1 MFMELSSEEK
11 GRLGGSKGKA
21 VAAGASSPWGLS
33 APFHPGPMP
42 GGGLGSCFIQL
53 ETETSSICTVQA
65 YICMYV
71 KKKEKREKKLQSYI
85 YKGRARIYIYIFLL
99 RFHTSGSTF
108 FKLAFLH
115 ASPPDSLCCFFKN

>member
-21 VAAGASSPWGLS
+21 VAAGASSPRGLS

-71 KKKEKREKKLQSYI
+71 KKKKKEKKNCKAIYTKAMHVYTYI
-85 YKGRARIYIYIFLL
+85 Y
-99 RFHTSGSTF
+99 F
-108 FKLAFLH
+108 F
-115 ASPPDSLCCFFKN
+115 

>member
-11 GRLGGSKGKA
+11 GRLGGGKGKA
-21 VAAGASSPWGLS
+21 VAAGASSPRGLS

-42 GGGLGSCFIQL
+42 GGGLGSCFIRL

-71 KKKEKREKKLQSYI
+71 KKKEKRKKTAKLYI
-85 YKGRARIYIYIFLL
+85 QRPCTYIHIYI
-99 RFHTSGSTF
+99 S
-108 FKLAFLH
+108 FKVSYQWQYLF
-115 ASPPDSLCCFFKN
+115 